1 MALLQPGLEDDFA
14 EASEANVTD
23 AEATEPM
30 PAPEEPPP
38 VEIHKPKPVHNWREF
53 LIELGTITLGVG
65 IALAAEQAVEWVH
78 WHNKVA
84 EARAVSATELASSV
98 GNAVE
103 RMMVERCGERR
114 LDALEQILDGASRT
128 GRLPPVGDIGQ
139 MPLRQWT
146 SGAWDGVLASQTAT
160 HFPRQE
166 LANLAMI
173 YGFVRKADTFAEP
186 EVAAWTE
193 LSGMS
198 GPGRR
203 LDPVTED
210 RFRAALGHA
219 RYFNRTR
226 AELGMVMIDRMK
238 NQDIVFSKDDLAII
252 EAGKERVARPGNRA
266 LCGPIGPAM
275 SSYGQGPM
283 STTPT
288 RVDQALKTL
297 PDFAKA
303 AP

>member
-1 MALLQPGLEDDFA
+1 M
-14 EASEANVTD
+14 TD
-23 AEATEPM
+23 M
-30 PAPEEPPP
+30 SNPAPTPEEPPP

-65 IALAAEQAVEWVH
+65 IALAAEQAVEWYH

-84 EARAVSATELASSV
+84 EARAVIATELASSM
-98 GNAVE
+98 GNAIE

-128 GRLPPVGDIGQ
+128 GQLPPVGDVGM

-146 SGAWDGVLASQTAT
+146 SGAWDGVMASQTAT
-160 HFPRQE
+160 HFPRQQ
-166 LANLAMI
+166 LADLAII
-173 YGFVRKADTFAEP
+173 YGFVRKADAFAEP
-186 EVAAWTE
+186 EVASWTE

-226 AELGMVMIDRMK
+226 AELGIVITSRMK
-238 NQDIVFSKDDLAII
+238 NQDIVFSKEDLAII
-252 EAGKERVARPGNRA
+252 EAGKKRAAGPSNRY

-275 SSYGQGPM
+275 PSYGQAPL

-288 RVDQALKTL
+288 LAGQALKTL

>member
-1 MALLQPGLEDDFA
+1 M
-14 EASEANVTD
+14 SD
-23 AEATEPM
+23 AETTEP
-30 PAPEEPPP
+30 PPPEEPAM
-38 VEIHKPKPVHNWREF
+38 EIHKPKPMHNWREF
-53 LIELGTITLGVG
+53 LKEVGTIVLGVG
-65 IALAAEQAVEWVH
+65 IALAAEQTVEWWH
-78 WHNKVA
+78 WHNKVI
-84 EARAVSATELASSV
+84 EARAVLATELASSV
-98 GNAVE
+98 GNAVD

-128 GRLPPVGDIGQ
+128 GQLPPVGDVGA

-160 HFPRQE
+160 HFPRQQ
-166 LANLAMI
+166 LAGLAII
-173 YGFVRKADTFAEP
+173 YGFVRKADAFAEP

-193 LSGMS
+193 LSAMS

-210 RFRAALGHA
+210 RLRAALGRA

-226 AELGMVMIDRMK
+226 DALSLALISQIKR
-238 NQDIVFSKDDLAII
+238 QDIVLSPEDLAII
-252 EAGKERVARPGNRA
+252 QAGTKRGTHRY
-266 LCGPIGPAM
+266 LCEPIGPAM
-275 SSYGQGPM
+275 APYGQAPLSDVPAG
-283 STTPT
+283 T
-288 RVDQALKTL
+288 DQALKNL

>member
-1 MALLQPGLEDDFA
+1 M
-14 EASEANVTD
+14 SD
-23 AEATEPM
+23 AETTEP
-30 PAPEEPPP
+30 PPPEEPAM
-38 VEIHKPKPVHNWREF
+38 EIHKPKPMHNWREF
-53 LIELGTITLGVG
+53 LKEVGTIVLGVG
-65 IALAAEQAVEWVH
+65 IALAAEQTVEWWH
-78 WHNKVA
+78 WHNKVI
-84 EARAVSATELASSV
+84 EARAVLATELASSV
-98 GNAVE
+98 GNAVD

-128 GRLPPVGDIGQ
+128 GQLPPVGDVGA

-160 HFPRQE
+160 HFPRQQ
-166 LANLAMI
+166 LAGLAII
-173 YGFVRKADTFAEP
+173 YGFVRKADAFAEP

-193 LSGMS
+193 LSAMS

-210 RFRAALGHA
+210 RLRAALGRA

-226 AELGMVMIDRMK
+226 DALSLALISQIKR
-238 NQDIVFSKDDLAII
+238 QDIVFSPEDLAII
-252 EAGKERVARPGNRA
+252 QAGTKRGTHRY
-266 LCGPIGPAM
+266 LCEPIGPAM
-275 SSYGQGPM
+275 ASYGQAPLSDVPAG
-283 STTPT
+283 T
-288 RVDQALKTL
+288 DQALKNL

>member
-1 MALLQPGLEDDFA
+1 VSGAK
-14 EASEANVTD
+14 T
-23 AEATEPM
+23 TEPQ
-30 PAPEEPPP
+30 PEEAAM
-38 VEIHKPKPVHNWREF
+38 EIHKPKPAHNWREF
-53 LIELGTITLGVG
+53 LVELGTITLGVG
-65 IALAAEQAVEWVH
+65 IALAAEQAVEWYH

-84 EARAVSATELASSV
+84 EARAVIATELASSV
-98 GNAVE
+98 GNAID

-114 LDALEQILDGASRT
+114 LDALEQILDAASRT
-128 GRLPPVGDIGQ
+128 GQLPPVGDVGQ

-160 HFPRQE
+160 HFPRQQ
-166 LANLAMI
+166 LAGLAI
-173 YGFVRKADTFAEP
+173 VYGFVRKADAFAEP

-210 RFRAALGHA
+210 RLRAALGHA

-226 AELGMVMIDRMK
+226 DALGLALISQIKR
-238 NQDIVFSKDDLAII
+238 QDIVFSTEDIAII
-252 EAGKERVARPGNRA
+252 QASTKRGTRRY
-266 LCGPIGPAM
+266 LCEPIGPAM
-275 SSYGQGPM
+275 ASYGQAPLSDVPAG
-283 STTPT
+283 T
-288 RVDQALKTL
+288 DQALKTL

>member
-1 MALLQPGLEDDFA
+1 M
-14 EASEANVTD
+14 TD
-23 AEATEPM
+23 TTEPT
-30 PAPEEPPP
+30 PTPEETPP

-65 IALAAEQAVEWVH
+65 IALAAEQAVEWYH

-84 EARAVSATELASSV
+84 EARAVIATELAYSV

-114 LDALEQILDGASRT
+114 LDALEQILDGAART
-128 GRLPPVGDIGQ
+128 GQLPPVGDVGA

-160 HFPRQE
+160 HFPREQ
-166 LANLAMI
+166 LAGLAII
-173 YGFVRKADTFAEP
+173 YGYIRKADAFGEG
-186 EVAAWTE
+186 EVDAWTD

-210 RFRAALGHA
+210 RLRAALGRA
-219 RYFNRTR
+219 RYFNRAR
-226 AELGMVMIDRMK
+226 DELSLSMIDRIK
-238 NQDIVFSKDDLAII
+238 VQDIVFSPEDLATIQG
-252 EAGKERVARPGNRA
+252 GKKRA
-266 LCGPIGPAM
+266 ALRNPYLCGPIGPALP
-275 SSYGQGPM
+275 SYGHAPLGA
-283 STTPT
+283 TATHT
-288 RVDQALKTL
+288 DQALKTL
-297 PDFAKA
+297 PDFAKGS
-303 AP
+303 P